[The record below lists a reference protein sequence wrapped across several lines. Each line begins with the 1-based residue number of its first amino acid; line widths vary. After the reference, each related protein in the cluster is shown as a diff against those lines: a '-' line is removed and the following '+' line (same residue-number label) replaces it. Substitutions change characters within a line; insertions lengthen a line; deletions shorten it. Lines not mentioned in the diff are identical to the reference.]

1 MNLADLFVF
10 HVSPLELVTRGTLIY
25 WFLFLLFRFLL
36 RRDAGGVG
44 IADILLVV
52 LVADASQ
59 NAMAGSYDTVSEG
72 AVLVSTLIAWNY
84 LLDWASFRFPWVAKL
99 VQPPPL
105 LLIDRGRILSRNL
118 RQEFLTREDLDAQ
131 LRLNGITSPAEV
143 KSAYMESDG
152 KFSVIRFGGQAQRP
166 PPDRE
171 RTPGA

>member
-1 MNLADLFVF
+1 VNLAHLFVF
-10 HVSPLELVTRGTLIY
+10 HVSALELVTRGTLIY

-152 KFSVIRFGGQAQRP
+152 KFSVIRFGSRARRP